1 MIDTFAL
8 ALTHGLMLLAA
19 WRLVS
24 RADLDREQG
33 AEATANKPG
42 WYKAR
47 RGAAPDA

>member
-24 RADLDREQG
+24 RAGLDREEDSAAAVG
-33 AEATANKPG
+33 KG
-42 WYKAR
+42 GLRKA
-47 RGAAPDA
+47 GHGTPPDA